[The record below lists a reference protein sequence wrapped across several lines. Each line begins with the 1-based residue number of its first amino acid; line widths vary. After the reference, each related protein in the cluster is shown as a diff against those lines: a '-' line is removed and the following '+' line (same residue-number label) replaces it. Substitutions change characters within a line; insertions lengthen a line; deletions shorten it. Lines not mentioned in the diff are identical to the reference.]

1 MFETTTTSR
10 IIGLVDGNV
19 LSLCP
24 TMDLIVL
31 SMNKMSIWVFRLNG
45 ERIYSINN
53 KAVILDLT
61 WSPDGKFFCLS
72 GVDGYCKVYDTNNGD
87 LVNLFEVSHPIE
99 LINWSSDMGQ
109 ELEQA
114 PDQLEQGPDQD
125 HDMDQ
130 EQPSTTKAA
139 PQELFA
145 VNILDHL
152 PITSDFADFKHLNYL
167 LVSSHDQLSIIFNNL
182 VKITYKNSFKLI
194 KNFNVNLFN
203 QYYISESDNTYQLVK
218 LSIPY
223 EENIPKILL
232 IFCKMKLIITNIK
245 KNLVHLS
252 SELVMFYN
260 VFDRYLSNYYDNLN
274 SSDETVP
281 VTAKHES
288 VIKSFSGIL
297 ISHLI
302 PNNLT
307 DYWLSQLGDRGYK
320 RLEKLGNNNYDLVRN
335 IIYKHLI
342 NSLEKLLLLMTEL
355 KTIVDFSILPDS
367 GNQAFNIT
375 EKDITQCIHNTKE
388 FIKELYNFIWD
399 CNEEQKLFNQFL
411 SWVKFL
417 IDTLNKYNNDDDI
430 NLPVKFDYIQLL
442 NYFNFNL
449 FQSKIFNYLKL
460 SLNTEILL
468 NSTETDLIS
477 LFDENIDNLVNQQM
491 KNFEGYINSITTLN
505 PLPLVNVNSDC
516 EFISVNGL
524 KLLITIEKS
533 AVTIIEIKSDH
544 ELLETTLDL
553 AKPIANYKI
562 FNDQLIVLVNV
573 NEEYYLESYDILELM
588 NQTQNVRD
596 PRYLTKLTQNPK
608 YLFIN
613 QKKNYG
619 CLLDSNKKDYSIF
632 QL

>member
-1 MFETTTTSR
+1 M
-10 IIGLVDGNV
+10 
-19 LSLCP
+19 
-24 TMDLIVL
+24 
-31 SMNKMSIWVFRLNG
+31 
-45 ERIYSINN
+45 
-53 KAVILDLT
+53 
-61 WSPDGKFFCLS
+61 
-72 GVDGYCKVYDTNNGD
+72 
-87 LVNLFEVSHPIE
+87 
-99 LINWSSDMGQ
+99 
-109 ELEQA
+109 
-114 PDQLEQGPDQD
+114 
-125 HDMDQ
+125 
-130 EQPSTTKAA
+130 
-139 PQELFA
+139 
-145 VNILDHL
+145 
-152 PITSDFADFKHLNYL
+152 
-167 LVSSHDQLSIIFNNL
+167 
-182 VKITYKNSFKLI
+182 
-194 KNFNVNLFN
+194 
-203 QYYISESDNTYQLVK
+203 
-218 LSIPY
+218 
-223 EENIPKILL
+223 
-232 IFCKMKLIITNIK
+232 
-245 KNLVHLS
+245 
-252 SELVMFYN
+252 
-260 VFDRYLSNYYDNLN
+260 
-274 SSDETVP
+274 
-281 VTAKHES
+281 
-288 VIKSFSGIL
+288 
-297 ISHLI
+297 
-302 PNNLT
+302 
-307 DYWLSQLGDRGYK
+307 
-320 RLEKLGNNNYDLVRN
+320 
-335 IIYKHLI
+335 
-342 NSLEKLLLLMTEL
+342 
-355 KTIVDFSILPDS
+355 
-367 GNQAFNIT
+367 
-375 EKDITQCIHNTKE
+375 
-388 FIKELYNFIWD
+388 
-399 CNEEQKLFNQFL
+399 
-411 SWVKFL
+411 
-417 IDTLNKYNNDDDI
+417 
-430 NLPVKFDYIQLL
+430 PVKFDYIQLL